1 MKEKDE
7 SKGGSYV
14 PNDEEDRKCDGS
26 GTVLILSNF
35 SDTVINRWIV
45 MIFIWNSKKIL
56 RKHTILQFRNH
67 AHGERGIRK
76 NNTHL

>member
-35 SDTVINRWIV
+35 SDTVINR
-45 MIFIWNSKKIL
+45 
-56 RKHTILQFRNH
+56 
-67 AHGERGIRK
+67 
-76 NNTHL
+76 